1 MLPAYVRRVEDPGFG
16 SVVSLGGLS
25 CRRTLLKTADGE
37 QHLLLRAPDQVVQ
50 IRCVGEDLA
59 FDPFALELVVDAFP
73 DIESRQKLIR
83 RLADL
88 YRGRR
93 KSDVPWTAQALFHR
107 DSLIALDC
115 KAARLSDRETAIFLF
130 GSEPVAA
137 EWPSRDGPLR
147 ARTRRLIRAGRRL
160 VAGGYRTLLA

>member
-1 MLPAYVRRVEDPGFG
+1 VISAYIRRVDDPGMG
-16 SVVSLGGLS
+16 SIVSLGGLS

-37 QHLLLRAPDQVVQ
+37 QHLLLRAPGQVVQ

-73 DIESRQKLIR
+73 DVESRQKLIR

-88 YRGRR
+88 YRGRGAG
-93 KSDVPWTAQALFHR
+93 DAPWTAQAQFHR

-115 KAARLSDRETAIFLF
+115 RRAGLSHRETAGFLF
-130 GSEPVAA
+130 GEAPVAA
-137 EWPSRDGPLR
+137 EWAARDGPLR

-160 VAGGYRTLLA
+160 IAGGWRKLLA